1 MSSSE
6 LEICNSALI
15 KVGEGVISSLSDPT
29 KPARVCAAQYTRIR
43 DRLLAAHPWNFA
55 TKRVMLSTP
64 LAQAPAY
71 GYSFQFSVPTDCL
84 RVLEVDTADHKWE
97 KEGTNIVTNASG
109 VGMKYIAKVE
119 DVSKYSVLFDELLA
133 LALAKDIAFSLS
145 QNASLAEKL
154 NADYKDM
161 LRETRSFDA
170 QEGGVRQVVAD
181 TLTNVR
187 Y

>member
-1 MSSSE
+1 MASSE

-15 KVGEGVISSLSDPT
+15 KVGEGVVSSLSDPG
-29 KPARVCAAQYTRIR
+29 KPARVCAAQYARVR
-43 DRLLAAHPWNFA
+43 DMLLAAHPWNFA
-55 TKRVMLSTP
+55 TKRVMLTTP
-64 LAQAPAY
+64 LAARPPY
-71 GYSFQFSVPTDCL
+71 GYTFQFGVPSDCL

-97 KEGTNIVTNASG
+97 KEGTSIVTNSSG

-133 LALAKDIAFSLS
+133 LAIAKDIAFSLT
-145 QNASLAEKL
+145 QNASLVANLRE
-154 NADYKDM
+154 DYKVA
-161 LRETRSFDA
+161 LREARSFDA